1 MCCLFGFVDYAG
13 SLSVKQK
20 NHLIR
25 ELSIAAEARGT
36 DATGISYNTSRGLQ
50 IYKRPLAAHR
60 LHLRIPAEARAVMG
74 HTRMTTQGS
83 AKKNYNNHPFFGCVK
98 GKYFALAHNG
108 VLWNDRGLRHT
119 KHLPKAKIQTDSYV
133 AVQLLEQNRALDLN
147 SLKEMAEQ
155 VEGSFAFTV
164 MDVQNNLYFVKG
176 DNPLCIYHYPKTGL
190 YLYASTEEI
199 LQKALDALHLP
210 LEKPEK
216 INVFCGEILKIDSSG
231 NITRGSFCNDH
242 LKASYYNSYATH
254 PWSWRCGYDMA
265 YIEAYYGTSYI
276 EELKSVA
283 GAFGYCADDVEHLL
297 EEGFSPEELEDYF
310 YGCEC

>member
-1 MCCLFGFVDYAG
+1 MCCLFGFVDNAG

-133 AVQLLEQNRALDLN
+133 AVQLLEQQKALDFD
-147 SLKEMAEQ
+147 SLAKMAEQ
-155 VEGSFAFTV
+155 VEGSFSFAV
-164 MDVQNNLYFVKG
+164 LDEQDALWIVKG
-176 DNPLCIYHYPKTGL
+176 DSPLSIAYFPECGVYV
-190 YLYASTEEI
+190 YASTAEI
-199 LQKALDALHLP
+199 LNKALTRCGNWFGRE
-210 LEKPEK
+210 EKGD
-216 INVFCGEILKIDSSG
+216 IAMGDIIKIDSNG
-231 NITRGSFCNDH
+231 RITRGTFDASKFYLSSWGYWDTPLYPKLPHSEEEH
-242 LKASYYNSYATH
+242 LSL
-254 PWSWRCGYDMA
+254 
-265 YIEAYYGTSYI
+265 
-276 EELKSVA
+276 LKSVA
-283 GAFGYCADDVEHLL
+283 KAFGFTGEMIDRLLDQGFTTDDI
-297 EEGFSPEELEDYF
+297 EEILYEGTW
-310 YGCEC
+310 